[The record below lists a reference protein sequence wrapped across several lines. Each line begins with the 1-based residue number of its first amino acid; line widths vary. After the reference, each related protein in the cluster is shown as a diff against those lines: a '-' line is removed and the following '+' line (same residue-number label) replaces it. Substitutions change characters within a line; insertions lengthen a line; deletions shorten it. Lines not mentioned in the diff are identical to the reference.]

1 MRCTTLV
8 LLLSLAVL
16 GASQASASTVVAMSL
31 EQMTDHAQ
39 SIFIGRVAGIRAD
52 WNAERTRIYTYVT
65 LSVERYLKGGSG
77 SKMETIR
84 LLGGQVGPYRAI
96 VSGTP
101 LFEVG
106 EDVLLFVAGAG
117 ARIPTV
123 LGLSLGKFTIVSEAG
138 GERILKRDIS
148 SLMIQDYRTD
158 SRKPGDPVTRYRLS
172 DVESKI
178 RALVP

>member
-1 MRCTTLV
+1 MRSTTV
-8 LLLSLAVL
+8 GLALAAWML
-16 GASQASASTVVAMSL
+16 GAAPASPSTVVAMSL

-101 LFEVG
+101 PFEVG
-106 EDVLLFVAGAG
+106 EDVLLFLAGAG

-123 LGLSLGKFTIVSEAG
+123 LGLSLGKFTIVTEAG